1 MDRWIDRFVLQ
12 GRLKKNTK
20 KSACAG
26 VFLQCFSESLVNQM
40 RDNGEEKWKKRK
52 LNRAD
57 KLGRLLKKRLMKNKK
72 RIYER

>member
-1 MDRWIDRFVLQ
+1 
-12 GRLKKNTK
+12 
-20 KSACAG
+20 
-26 VFLQCFSESLVNQM
+26 M